1 MICAGARTAMR
12 QLSVLIVASVFGL
25 LACSSTPTPSVQ
37 TTSAATAPAQ
47 SAAAASP
54 AASPSGMSAD
64 LPDLTVQPPTGTLLT
79 AVGRVGEGQVAL
91 PELAQA
97 AKNISIR
104 FVCAGNTG
112 MYISDADGSFVLSVS
127 GCDGSTVYGTE
138 FTSSPSDRGL
148 RLVFEPDV
156 SNPSVSWAIAV
167 WAR

>member
-12 QLSVLIVASVFGL
+12 KLSVLGVASVFGL

-37 TTSAATAPAQ
+37 TTSAATAPAH
-47 SAAAASP
+47 SAAASP
-54 AASPSGMSAD
+54 AASPSGLAAN
-64 LPDLTVQPPTGTLLT
+64 LPDLTAQPPTGTLLT
-79 AVGRVGEGQVAL
+79 AVEREGEGQVAL

-97 AKNISIR
+97 TKSISIR
-104 FVCAGNTG
+104 FVCVGNTG

>member
-1 MICAGARTAMR
+1 MKYAGARTAMR
-12 QLSVLIVASVFGL
+12 ELSLLIVGSVLGL
-25 LACSSTPTPSVQ
+25 LACSTPTPSVEA
-37 TTSAATAPAQ
+37 TPAATAPAQ

-54 AASPSGMSAD
+54 AASPSGVSAN
-64 LPDLTVQPPTGTLLT
+64 LPDLTAQPPTGTLL
-79 AVGRVGEGQVAL
+79 ASLSKVGEGQVAL
-91 PELAQA
+91 PELARA

-112 MYISDADGSFVLSVS
+112 MYLSDADGSFVLSVS